1 MLHDGRIL
9 VMEYKGKVWSEMK
22 DSDEKRDL
30 GAVWES
36 RSNGTCLFIIP
47 NGNDLE
53 AIGKKIQ
60 PLA

>member
-9 VMEYKGKVWSEMK
+9 AVEYKGKAWSEMK

-36 RSNGTCLFIIP
+36 RSNGKCLFIMP
-47 NGNDLE
+47 NGPDLE
-53 AIGKKIQ
+53 AIGKKVHA
-60 PLA
+60 P

>member
-1 MLHDGRIL
+1 
-9 VMEYKGKVWSEMK
+9 MEYKGKVWSEMK